1 MSEIKDKV
9 VSLEILK
16 VAYDEL
22 KEETGQLSEENTEL
36 KGEIAD
42 KATLENGV
50 VKFWKASTE
59 ESRTDTLLYSVDISS
74 IGGTGGLDL
83 ENLTLSVSQVGNY
96 QRLSMSDGTTT
107 KNVDIPITTIT
118 DEQVQNAVN
127 NYMAA
132 NPIDETDP
140 TVPAWAKQENKPIYT
155 ASEVGA
161 LPDTTKYLPNP
172 KSITF
177 TGNSDSK
184 SYTGNSSLVIDIPS
198 YVNIPESL
206 KNPYSLTFTGAF
218 NGSYDGSENVT
229 VNIPVGSDNG
239 TLSVGYVNALEYGLV
254 GDGITDNLALF
265 NQMVSENPGKTI
277 YFGSGVY
284 CFSGQLNIQKAY
296 IILDNAEF
304 KLTSNSIQTFFVKV
318 IGYQPEGT
326 EFPQDDM
333 FIRGNGT
340 INANKKANV
349 ALGIGTQKMMQISG
363 LKITGFLQTGLLNG
377 FDDRSGYC
385 YELQASNLLIY
396 NTEILDNSVAIISG
410 ADSTFRD
417 IVTLNV
423 KTAINVVAGGNIF
436 SNIHA
441 WNFDF
446 TYANKTSVAGTRF
459 AYITTGSS
467 RFSDCYIDTCQY
479 GFVLA
484 DGAKQVMITNL
495 FWFINSETYPSG
507 YTPVV
512 FTPNPSVDSK
522 FYVCNAYLPSS
533 YGAKFS
539 ETTLDSSTFYNVVS
553 DMRNAVNFSGVGSSS
568 SSGISNPLTEEL
580 NFNGFFAA
588 NVGGFNFP
596 QNSRGRNAYLGQ
608 IDRDI
613 NGDNIPVLRIQRW
626 DAPTNSDLPVIITGM
641 ATPTEDTDAANKS
654 YVDSLISGVETL
666 LGGGF

>member
-1 MSEIKDKV
+1 MGYIDDTNLPYLWGKIK
-9 VSLEILK
+9 
-16 VAYDEL
+16 EL
-22 KEETGQLSEENTEL
+22 CEN
-36 KGEIAD
+36 
-42 KATLENGV
+42 
-50 VKFWKASTE
+50 
-59 ESRTDTLLYSVDISS
+59 
-74 IGGTGGLDL
+74 
-83 ENLTLSVSQVGNY
+83 
-96 QRLSMSDGTTT
+96 
-107 KNVDIPITTIT
+107 
-118 DEQVQNAVN
+118 
-127 NYMAA
+127 
-132 NPIDETDP
+132 
-140 TVPAWAKQENKPIYT
+140 
-155 ASEVGA
+155 ASEKKG
-161 LPDTTKYLPNP
+161 
-172 KSITF
+172 F
-177 TGNSDSK
+177 
-184 SYTGNSSLVIDIPS
+184 
-198 YVNIPESL
+198 
-206 KNPYSLTFTGAF
+206 
-218 NGSYDGSENVT
+218 
-229 VNIPVGSDNG
+229 
-239 TLSVGYVNALEYGLV
+239 VNAQEYGLV

-296 IILDNAEF
+296 IVLDGAEL
-304 KLTSNSIQTFFVKV
+304 KLTSSSNQTYFIKV
-318 IGYQPEGT
+318 LGYQKEGT

-396 NTEILDNSVAIISG
+396 NTEILNNSVAIISG

-436 SNIHA
+436 SNIHS

-459 AYITTGSS
+459 AYITTRNS

-512 FTPNPSVDSK
+512 FTPNPSIDSK

-553 DMRNAVNFSGVGSSS
+553 DMQNSVNFSGNSGSGN
-568 SSGISNPLTEEL
+568 GISNPLTAEL
-580 NFNGFFAA
+580 DFNGFFAS
-588 NVGGFNFP
+588 NVGGFSFP

-608 IDRDI
+608 IDRYI
-613 NGDNIPVLRIQRW
+613 NGDNIPVLHIQRW
-626 DAPTNSDLPVIITGM
+626 DAPTNSNLPVIITGV
-641 ATPTEDTDAANKS
+641 ATPTEDTDVANKS

>member
-22 KEETGQLSEENTEL
+22 KEETGQLSEEKVDNPITGAVGQIL
-36 KGEIAD
+36 EIETVD
-42 KATLENGV
+42 ENG
-50 VKFWKASTE
+50 KPKTYKAVNKPS
-59 ESRTDTLLYSVDISS
+59 
-74 IGGTGGLDL
+74 GGG
-83 ENLTLSVSQVGNY
+83 EV
-96 QRLSMSDGTTT
+96 
-107 KNVDIPITTIT
+107 T
-118 DEQVQNAVN
+118 DEQISNAVD

-132 NPIDETDP
+132 NPIEESDP
-140 TVPAWAKQENKPIYT
+140 TVPAWAKQPEKPIYT

-172 KSITF
+172 KPIR
-177 TGNSDSK
+177 
-184 SYTGNSSLVIDIPS
+184 
-198 YVNIPESL
+198 
-206 KNPYSLTFTGAF
+206 FTGAF
-218 NGSYDGSENVT
+218 TGLYDGTEDVT
-229 VNIPVGSDNG
+229 VNIPAASCE
-239 TLSVGYVNALEYGLV
+239 TSVGFVDALEYGLV

-377 FDDRSGYC
+377 FDGHSGYC

-417 IVTLNV
+417 IVILNV

-459 AYITTGSS
+459 AYITTGNS

-484 DGAKQVMITNL
+484 EGANQVMITNL

-512 FTPNPSVDSK
+512 FTPNPSVDSN

-553 DMRNAVNFSGVGSSS
+553 DMQNSVNFSGNSGSGN
-568 SSGISNPLTEEL
+568 GISNPLTAEL
-580 NFNGFFAA
+580 DFNGFFAA
-588 NVGGFNFP
+588 NVGGFSFP

-613 NGDNIPVLRIQRW
+613 NGDKIPVLRIQRW
-626 DAPTNSDLPVIITGM
+626 DAPTNSDLPVIITGV
-641 ATPTEDTDAANKS
+641 ATPTEDTDVANKS

>member
-1 MSEIKDKV
+1 MSTIYGNMVGGAGLAQTDESLTVSGKAADAKVTGEKIDKLN
-9 VSLEILK
+9 SDIS
-16 VAYDEL
+16 
-22 KEETGQLSEENTEL
+22 QLSEDKVDNPLTGAVGQIL
-36 KGEIAD
+36 EIETVD
-42 KATLENGV
+42 ENG
-50 VKFWKASTE
+50 KPKTYKAVNKPS
-59 ESRTDTLLYSVDISS
+59 
-74 IGGTGGLDL
+74 GGG
-83 ENLTLSVSQVGNY
+83 EV
-96 QRLSMSDGTTT
+96 
-107 KNVDIPITTIT
+107 T
-118 DEQVQNAVN
+118 DEQISNAVD
-127 NYMAA
+127 NYMTS
-132 NPIDETDP
+132 NPIEENDP
-140 TVPAWAKQENKPIYT
+140 TVPAWAKQENKPTYT

-172 KSITF
+172 KPIR
-177 TGNSDSK
+177 
-184 SYTGNSSLVIDIPS
+184 
-198 YVNIPESL
+198 
-206 KNPYSLTFTGAF
+206 FTGAF
-218 NGSYDGSENVT
+218 TGSYDGTKDVT
-229 VNIPVGSDNG
+229 VNIPVVSGETSP
-239 TLSVGYVNALEYGLV
+239 VGFVNALEYGLV

-265 NQMVSENPGKTI
+265 NQMVSENPEKTI

-296 IILDNAEF
+296 IVLDGAEL
-304 KLTSNSIQTFFVKV
+304 KLTSSSNQTYFIKV

-340 INANKKANV
+340 INANEKANI
-349 ALGIGTQKMMQISG
+349 ALGIGTQKMMQVNG

-396 NTEILDNSVAIISG
+396 NTEILDNTVAIISG

-423 KTAINVVAGGNIF
+423 KTSINVVAGGNIF

-446 TYANKTSVAGTRF
+446 TYADKTSVAGTRF
-459 AYITTGSS
+459 AYITTGNS

-484 DGAKQVMITNL
+484 EGANRVMITNL

-512 FTPNPSVDSK
+512 FTPNPSIDSK

-553 DMRNAVNFSGVGSSS
+553 DMQNAVNFSGVGSSS

-580 NFNGFFAA
+580 NFNKFFAS
-588 NVGGFNFP
+588 NVGGFSFP

-626 DAPTNSDLPVIITGM
+626 DAPTNSNLPVIITGV